1 MLITSIEP
9 FDYTLDESSS
19 KPKIKGIFQRAEMQN
34 QNKRVYPKPIL
45 KREVDS
51 LMESVKERTVMGELE
66 HPQETNVNLERASHL
81 ITDLKFDGNTVIG
94 EAEIL
99 VGTVFGNILEALLKN
114 NVKVGISSRGKG
126 SLINR
131 GNLYEVGE
139 DYKMITFD
147 IVSKP
152 STPGAYPA
160 LVSEGLSDEGMGVNM
175 TSLINKVLNE
185 EISPKEVSEI
195 MNWEKGKKKIIY

>member
-9 FDYTLDESSS
+9 FEYTLDESSS
-19 KPKIKGIFQRAEMQN
+19 KPKIRGVFQRAEVQN
-34 QNKRVYPKPIL
+34 QNKRIYPKRIL
-45 KREVDS
+45 EREVNS
-51 LMESVKERTVMGELE
+51 LMESVKDRTVMGELE
-66 HPQETNVNLERASHL
+66 HPQETNINLERASHL
-81 ITDLKFDGNTVIG
+81 ITDLKFEGNTVIG

-126 SLINR
+126 SLINK
-131 GNLYEVGE
+131 GNIYEVGE
-139 DYKMITFD
+139 DYNMITFD

-160 LVSEGLSDEGMGVNM
+160 MVSEGLESKEKLGMGSLVNK
-175 TSLINKVLNE
+175 ILNE
-185 EISPKEVSEI
+185 ELTVKEISDI
-195 MNWEKGKKKIIY
+195 MNWKKGKKKIYF

>member
-1 MLITSIEP
+1 MLITSVEP
-9 FDYTLDESSS
+9 FEYTLDESSS
-19 KPKIKGIFQRAEMQN
+19 KPKIKGVFQRAETQN
-34 QNKRVYPKPIL
+34 QNKRIYPKRIL
-45 KREVDS
+45 EREVNA
-51 LMESVKERTVMGELE
+51 LMGPIKERTVMGELE

-131 GNLYEVGE
+131 GSIYEVGE
-139 DYKMITFD
+139 DYQMITFD

-160 LVSEGLSDEGMGVNM
+160 LVSEGLNGEGNEINM
-175 TSLINKVLNE
+175 SSLIDKILNE
-185 EISPKEVSEI
+185 ELTTEEVSEI
-195 MNWEKGKKKIIY
+195 INWERGKKKIFY